1 MNNVLKKDVHTMR
14 KKTEQKVMYDE
25 TQLKI
30 IDATMTLILEKGYSR
45 ATTKNIAK
53 LAGVNESTIFRRF
66 DGKKEIVIAAME
78 LSKWNPGLS
87 ESDFSYEGNLEK
99 DLISFSRTYMNKVT
113 PQMVKVSIGLR
124 SAELEEAA
132 LPGIMKT
139 PAVFKKVL
147 VDYFTE
153 MIENGKIPVYP
164 FYDGFY
170 FNKFTRKIAP
180 PSMAR
185 TTPVARFKVMA
196 LALLANFAAIRAHK
210 SVKPMQRIK
219 GSNWGIPPI
228 IKWLPA
234 PVKAVNAIIK
244 TLVPT
249 AVFNSYP
256 RILVSSKSII
266 IPPPAPI
273 NPHIKPTTVP
283 QRTD

>member
-25 TQLKI
+25 TQLKV
-30 IDATMTLILEKGYSR
+30 IDATMTLILEKGYSG

-132 LPGIMKT
+132 LQLLIEHYEDE
-139 PAVFKKVL
+139 L
-147 VDYFTE
+147 V
-153 MIENGKIPVYP
+153 K
-164 FYDGFY
+164 
-170 FNKFTRKIAP
+170 
-180 PSMAR
+180 
-185 TTPVARFKVMA
+185 
-196 LALLANFAAIRAHK
+196 L
-210 SVKPMQRIK
+210 
-219 GSNWGIPPI
+219 
-228 IKWLPA
+228 
-234 PVKAVNAIIK
+234 KA
-244 TLVPT
+244 TLK
-249 AVFNSYP
+249 N
-256 RILVSSKSII
+256 L
-266 IPPPAPI
+266 
-273 NPHIKPTTVP
+273 
-283 QRTD
+283 

>member
-1 MNNVLKKDVHTMR
+1 
-14 KKTEQKVMYDE
+14 
-25 TQLKI
+25 
-30 IDATMTLILEKGYSR
+30 MTLILEKGYSG

-87 ESDFSYEGNLEK
+87 ESDFSYEGNLDK

-153 MIENGKIPVYP
+153 MIENGKMPDCNVESIALQ
-164 FYDGFY
+164 FIAMNFGFVFLDASFGDKLIGISKEEY
-170 FNKFTRKIAP
+170 IKNSI
-180 PSMAR
+180 
-185 TTPVARFKVMA
+185 KV
-196 LALLANFAAIRAHK
+196 FV
-210 SVKPMQRIK
+210 S
-219 GSNWGIPPI
+219 GICE
-228 IKWLPA
+228 
-234 PVKAVNAIIK
+234 K
-244 TLVPT
+244 T
-249 AVFNSYP
+249 NN
-256 RILVSSKSII
+256 I
-266 IPPPAPI
+266 
-273 NPHIKPTTVP
+273 
-283 QRTD
+283 

>member
-30 IDATMTLILEKGYSR
+30 IDATMTLILEKGYSG

-113 PQMVKVSIGLR
+113 PQMVKVSIGFR

-147 VDYFTE
+147 
-153 MIENGKIPVYP
+153 
-164 FYDGFY
+164 
-170 FNKFTRKIAP
+170 
-180 PSMAR
+180 
-185 TTPVARFKVMA
+185 
-196 LALLANFAAIRAHK
+196 ANFAAIRAHK

-219 GSNWGIPPI
+219 GS
-228 IKWLPA
+228 
-234 PVKAVNAIIK
+234 
-244 TLVPT
+244 TH
-249 AVFNSYP
+249 
-256 RILVSSKSII
+256 SSKSGSKTCSHTGKKT
-266 IPPPAPI
+266 
-273 NPHIKPTTVP
+273 NN
-283 QRTD
+283 DFN